1 MNINRY
7 LYLLSFVLIS
17 YRFTS
22 CDKPGDDD
30 EAGEQEFITKVTIRL
45 EEQGSNNV
53 IDIVW
58 SDPDGDGRGDFAGTA
73 NFKANRTYKGSITLL
88 NELATDPAERDVT
101 KEIEEE
107 ADEHQFFYTFSN
119 NLAPFTTVTI
129 TDRDKRGLPV
139 GLKFDLVT
147 SALPGGTAS
156 LTGSLNVVLSHYTTI
171 TKTGTNPGNEEDINI
186 SAPIALSSQY
196 YVVDILTCRYN
207 L

>member
-1 MNINRY
+1 MTNMKRNKWTN
-7 LYLLSFVLIS
+7 LTLFSVLLLSLGL
-17 YRFTS
+17 TA

-30 EAGEQEFITKVTIRL
+30 DAGEQEFITKVTIRL
-45 EEQGSNNV
+45 EEQGTQNV
-53 IDIVW
+53 VNIIW
-58 SDPDGDGRGDFAGTA
+58 NDPDGDGRGDFVGTA
-73 NFKANRTYKGSITLL
+73 NIKSNRTYKGTVQLL
-88 NELATDPAERDVT
+88 NELASDPKDRDIT

-119 NLAPFTTVTI
+119 NLAPFATITI
-129 TDRDKRGLPV
+129 TDRDKRGLPL

-186 SAPIALSSQY
+186 SAPISISAQ
-196 YVVDILTCRYN
+196 
-207 L
+207 

>member
-1 MNINRY
+1 MTNMKRNKWTN
-7 LYLLSFVLIS
+7 LTLFSVLLLSLGL
-17 YRFTS
+17 TA

-30 EAGEQEFITKVTIRL
+30 DAGEQEFITKVTIRL
-45 EEQGSNNV
+45 EEQGTQNV
-53 IDIVW
+53 VNIIW
-58 SDPDGDGRGDFAGTA
+58 NDPDGDGRGDFVGTA
-73 NFKANRTYKGSITLL
+73 NIKSNRTYKGTVQLL
-88 NELATDPAERDVT
+88 NELASDPKDRDIT

-119 NLAPFTTVTI
+119 NLAPFATITI
-129 TDRDKRGLPV
+129 TDRDKRGLPL

-186 SAPIALSSQY
+186 SAPISISVQ
-196 YVVDILTCRYN
+196 
-207 L
+207 

>member
-1 MNINRY
+1 MKRNKWTN
-7 LYLLSFVLIS
+7 LTLFSVLLLSLGL
-17 YRFTS
+17 TA

-30 EAGEQEFITKVTIRL
+30 DAGEQEFITKVTIRL
-45 EEQGSNNV
+45 EEQGTQNV
-53 IDIVW
+53 VNIIW
-58 SDPDGDGRGDFAGTA
+58 NDPDGDGRGDFVGTA
-73 NFKANRTYKGSITLL
+73 NIKSNRTYKGTVQLL
-88 NELATDPAERDVT
+88 NELASDPKDRDIT

-119 NLAPFTTVTI
+119 NLAPFATITI
-129 TDRDKRGLPV
+129 TDRDKRGLPL

-186 SAPIALSSQY
+186 SAPISISAQ
-196 YVVDILTCRYN
+196 
-207 L
+207 